1 MTKIPALLFSLIPSF
16 FLWPANPVPYTG
28 KIDIRGVN
36 YYGEAQFAFSLH
48 DGNGT
53 THWRNGTQPGETI
66 KVMIRNG
73 RYTVL
78 LGGQGMNPLHPTLF
92 LDHDPLYLKVQF
104 DTNDSNGLRHLA
116 PDQLI
121 TATPRALVAEVAKT
135 ALTADTAQVA
145 QTANTVKAGAVTK
158 QMLGQDVLSDLN
170 RTITLNDLSPQ
181 IKADLNRTVTASQM
195 AQNTITTAQLNEQ
208 ILKYLKPEITLAPQ
222 APGLIFN
229 GQTIT
234 LHSRAEGKYLNYQW
248 YKNGQAIAGADK
260 KRFVIE
266 DVNGTLH
273 DGNYTLVVSN
283 DFGSIT
289 TQPTSLV
296 VDGTPTSH
304 TVASISMDMIFCP
317 PGTFT
322 MGSPSSE
329 TGRGGDETEH
339 SVTLSHGFYLGK
351 HEVTQAQYE
360 TIMTGNPEGLNV
372 KPSNWPNNN
381 DRPVEKVSWN
391 DAQVFLSQ
399 LNSIEQT
406 AGRLPTGW
414 EYVLPTEAQW
424 EYACRAGTTT
434 AYSWG
439 NDINST
445 RANYNWDG
453 GGTSGNDF
461 KQTRD
466 VGQYA
471 ANPWGFFDMQ
481 GNVWEWV
488 SDWKANYLI
497 GAQTDP
503 EGPASGSLR
512 VDGVVPGLR
521 RGGPAFGSAH
531 SSTPSYR
538 HDDFGFRVGFQPVQ
552 PDTVNPELE
561 LFGGASVTRE
571 AGQAWAEPGVAGHD
585 ARDGNLT
592 ASITVSGTVDMNTT
606 GTYVLTYSVADAAGN
621 EANATR
627 TVRVVDTTHPV
638 LTLLGDANMSQ
649 AKDSAW
655 VDPGAT
661 ASDSLDGNLTSSITI
676 TGTVD
681 VNTTGVYTLTYSIS
695 DGASNEAN
703 ATRVVNVGQAST
715 HNADLNA
722 SVQLQ
727 MLWVEPGTF
736 TMGSPTTETGRSTNE
751 TEHNVTLTKGFYL
764 GKYEVTQAQYEAVMT
779 GNTDSLSATPSEW
792 PNNPNRPVEK
802 VSWADA
808 QIFLTRLNAQQSA
821 NIPAGW
827 AYVLPTES
835 QWEYACRAGTTTMY
849 SWGNDINSSR
859 ANYSVSGLS
868 QTRDVGYYAANPLG
882 FFDMHG
888 NVWEWT
894 ADWYQAAYPTGN
906 PVVDPTGPAS
916 GSSRVL
922 RGGSWSHGGAIL
934 RSARRHGNTPSH
946 RTSHIGFRVGFQQQ

>member
-1 MTKIPALLFSLIPSF
+1 MKNLFVSFSFLFSYSLIWS
-16 FLWPANPVPYTG
+16 ASPVPYSG
-28 KIDIRGVN
+28 KVAISGVN
-36 YYGEAQFAFSLH
+36 YHGEANFTFSLH

-53 THWRNGTQPGETI
+53 TAWQNGQTPNSTI
-66 KVMIRNG
+66 QVRVHNG

-78 LGGQGMNPLHPTLF
+78 LGGQGMNALPPQLF
-92 LDHDPLYLKVQF
+92 LDFEELYLKVRF
-104 DTNDSNGLRHLA
+104 DNGDGNGLRHLA
-116 PDQLI
+116 PDQPI

-135 ALTADTAQVA
+135 AKNADSAKVA
-145 QTANTVKAGAVTK
+145 DSVQAGAITK
-158 QMLGQDVLSDLN
+158 SMLGTDVL
-170 RTITLNDLSPQ
+170 
-181 IKADLNRTVTASQM
+181 ADLNRTVTSSEIAS
-195 AQNTITTAQLNEQ
+195 NTITTAQLNEQ

-266 DVNGTLH
+266 DVNGTQH

-289 TQPTSLV
+289 TQPTQLV

-304 TVASISMDMIFCP
+304 TVTSISMDMIFCP

-322 MGSPSSE
+322 MGSPTNE
-329 TGRGGDETEH
+329 NGREGDETQH
-339 SVTLSHGFYLGK
+339 QVTLSHGFYLGK
-351 HEVTQAQYE
+351 HEVTQAQYQ
-360 TIMTGNPEGLNV
+360 TIMTGNPEGLNA

-381 DRPVEKVSWN
+381 NRPVEKVSWN
-391 DAQVFLSQ
+391 DAQIFLTR
-399 LNSIEQT
+399 LNEMEQT

-414 EYVLPTEAQW
+414 KYVLPTEAQW

-512 VDGVVPGLR
+512 VN
-521 RGGPAFGSAH
+521 RGGSWSSAGTYLRSAKRH
-531 SSTPSYR
+531 IHTPSSRFYGL
-538 HDDFGFRVGFQPVQ
+538 GFRVGFQPVQ
-552 PDTVNPELE
+552 PDTANPELE

-571 AGQAWAEPGVAGHD
+571 AGQAWAEPGAAGHD
-585 ARDGNLT
+585 VRDGN
-592 ASITVSGTVDMNTT
+592 ITSSVTVTGTVDMNTT
-606 GTYVLTYSVADAAGN
+606 GTYILTYSVADAAGN
-621 EANATR
+621 TATANR
-627 TVRVVDTTHPV
+627 TVTVV
-638 LTLLGDANMSQ
+638 
-649 AKDSAW
+649 
-655 VDPGAT
+655 
-661 ASDSLDGNLTSSITI
+661 GNRS
-676 TGTVD
+676 V
-681 VNTTGVYTLTYSIS
+681 
-695 DGASNEAN
+695 
-703 ATRVVNVGQAST
+703 
-715 HNADLNA
+715 DLNA
-722 SVQLQ
+722 TVAMD
-727 MLWVEPGTF
+727 MLWVPSGTF
-736 TMGSPTTETGRSTNE
+736 TMGSPTTETGRQSDRE
-751 TEHNVTLTKGFYL
+751 DEHNVSLTKGFYL
-764 GKYEVTQAQYEAVMT
+764 GKYEVTQAQYMAVIGTNPSEFNAT
-779 GNTDSLSATPSEW
+779 GNG
-792 PNNPNRPVEK
+792 NRPVEK
-802 VSWADA
+802 VNWTEAVA
-808 QIFLTRLNAQQSA
+808 FCTQLTTQEQAAGRL
-821 NIPAGW
+821 PAGW

-835 QWEYACRAGTTTMY
+835 QWEYACRAGTTTAY
-849 SWGNDINSSR
+849 SWGTTIASSN
-859 ANYSVSGLS
+859 ANYNWDGGANDGNDFK
-868 QTRDVGYYAANPLG
+868 QTRDVGQYAANPWG

-894 ADWYQAAYPTGN
+894 ADRYQAAYPTGN

-916 GSSRVL
+916 GSYRVT
-922 RGGSWSHGGAIL
+922 RGGSWDYEGALL
-934 RSARRHGNTPSH
+934 RSAKRSNATPGT
-946 RTSHIGFRVGFQQQ
+946 RYNLLGFRVGFQQQ